1 MIGGDQSGS
10 ELIGE
15 GGGDQSDRSGSEVIG
30 EDRRGWWLVMRCSR
44 MLSDRLRYFLAL
56 SLSILSNFVTFVV
69 TIEASKKMSALLS
82 TKLLYLIYYTAYVTT
97 DTR

>member
-1 MIGGDQSGS
+1 MAPM
-10 ELIGE
+10 L
-15 GGGDQSDRSGSEVIG
+15 SDVSDTLGCF
-30 EDRRGWWLVMRCSR
+30 LMTR
-44 MLSDRLRYFLAL
+44 MLSDQLRYFLTL

-82 TKLLYLIYYTAYVTT
+82 TKLLYLIYYTDYVTT

>member
-1 MIGGDQSGS
+1 
-10 ELIGE
+10 
-15 GGGDQSDRSGSEVIG
+15 
-30 EDRRGWWLVMRCSR
+30 

-82 TKLLYLIYYTAYVTT
+82 TKLLYLIYYTDYVTT

>member
-1 MIGGDQSGS
+1 MA
-10 ELIGE
+10 
-15 GGGDQSDRSGSEVIG
+15 
-30 EDRRGWWLVMRCSR
+30 R
-44 MLSDRLRYFLAL
+44 MLSDSSDTL

-82 TKLLYLIYYTAYVTT
+82 TKLLYLIYYTDYVTT